1 MKNKCGLYLAL
12 NIYTELEMTSS
23 YEDRKKVFE
32 YIKLLVKPEQ
42 EEIFR
47 IIRKTKENYTENS
60 NGIFFDLSNISDEAF
75 NQIKEYLNF
84 CLKTRQED
92 AERLKELET
101 IRIQNKNYI
110 DEDSEP

>member
-1 MKNKCGLYLAL
+1 MA
-12 NIYTELEMTSS
+12 T

-32 YIKLLVKPEQ
+32 HLKILAKPEQ

-47 IIRKTKENYTENS
+47 IIRKTKDNYTENS
-60 NGIFFDLSNISDEAF
+60 NGIFFDLSTISDDAF

-92 AERLKELET
+92 AERLKDLET
-101 IRIQNKNYI
+101 IRIQNENYV
-110 DEDSEP
+110 DEDESTQS